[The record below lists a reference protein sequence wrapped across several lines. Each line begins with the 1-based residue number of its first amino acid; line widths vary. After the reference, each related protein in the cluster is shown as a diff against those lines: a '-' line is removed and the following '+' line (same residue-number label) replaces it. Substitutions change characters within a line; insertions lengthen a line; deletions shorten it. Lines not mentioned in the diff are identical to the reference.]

1 MCVCASAAGIVVQD
15 DLVDALKNGTIF
27 AAGLDVMVPEPL
39 PADDIL
45 TKLPNCGES
54 HCFRGFR

>member
-1 MCVCASAAGIVVQD
+1 MIQLVVVIGIVVTK
-15 DLVDALKNGTIF
+15 DLVDALKNGKIF

-45 TKLPNCGES
+45 TKLPNCGE
-54 HCFRGFR
+54 FNV